1 MGTKDTKQD
10 QWRLLGRYLERRGI
24 SPKEAI
30 EIIEATTPE
39 GQKDN
44 KKFNWKML
52 RFTMFLWKRVEQDKN
67 GNLLSKTDTAKD
79 VVDSK
84 NYKKMYGAFNHQKKI
99 DQRKEAKNLF
109 KLVTDPRQ
117 KPYFKSRYFVYEG
130 KKLGQ
135 KAHIPQDHIDYL
147 MQFPKHT

>member
-1 MGTKDTKQD
+1 MKDTKQD

-52 RFTMFLWKRVEQDKN
+52 RLTLYLWERVEQDKK
-67 GNLLSKTDTAKD
+67 GHLWTKTDTCKT
-79 VVDSK
+79 VVNSK
-84 NYKKMYGAFNHQKKI
+84 NYKQLREPFHNERFDPLREEKK
-99 DQRKEAKNLF
+99 LF

-117 KPYFKSRYFVYEG
+117 KIAYFKTRYFVFKG
-130 KKLGQ
+130 TKKN
-135 KAHIPQDHIDYL
+135 IPQDLINKL
-147 MQFPKHT
+147 VSGVPKK